1 MPTLKLFYRLILRPL
16 RRERLRTAL
25 TVLAVALGVAAVLAI
40 ELAGQAATGSFRSS
54 LQSLTGSANLEITAT
69 GGIPPEVFTRLAS
82 LPYALKLHPRIEDYG
97 VIDGPVRR
105 TVPII
110 GMDLLSEGALER
122 SVRGGETRAF
132 SDPRLNN
139 SVWLSSGLGY
149 KAGDHVRLLT
159 NDTAS
164 DFTVR
169 GVLDD
174 QAGEVILMDV
184 APATRVL
191 GRDGRLDRILVEA
204 PPTRSIEE
212 WEALLRQSLPAG
224 VAIARQ
230 GTETEENRRML
241 ESFRWNLR
249 VLSYVSLAVGAF
261 LIYNTISVSVVRRR
275 FEIGILR
282 AVGTA
287 RAGILAGILGEASCF
302 GLLGGMVGV
311 VLGRV
316 MSEGAVKLVASTVA
330 SLYFSS
336 RPAPIALTW
345 EAALLGI
352 AMGVGISFAS
362 ALGPAWEA
370 AQVAPIE
377 AMARGSREH
386 EVRVHRWRSAGAAL
400 IVAVMAWIAS
410 RQPAVNGKP
419 VYGYFSAILAIV
431 ACALVIPAM
440 VSTLTALTAGLLRRV
455 FGVEALVA
463 TRSLAGSLRRTSVLV
478 GALSTA
484 IAVLTAVGL
493 MVGSFRETVLVWMD
507 EILQADLFLSPA
519 VPAGADRHPT
529 LSAEIPVQL
538 AQLPEVDAVDQL
550 RTYEVRYEG
559 LPATIGGMDARIAG
573 RHQRRSFLSGAAA
586 AGVFRQ
592 LIGNDAVIVSEP
604 FANKHRVRAG
614 DILKLRL
621 GGKIGSFRV
630 LDIYYDYSSEGGV
643 ILMDRS
649 TLFRYLPDT
658 APSNVAVYLKPGV
671 ALDQGERAVER
682 VIGGRRVAIVRNRT
696 LRDQGIQIFDRTF
709 AITYVLEA
717 LAVFVAITGVG
728 GALLALVIDRR
739 REFGLLRFLGASN
752 GQVRGIILFEA
763 GLLGALANVAG
774 VTLGLIL
781 SRLLIHVINKQ
792 SFGWTIQFHWPVLV
806 LLSAL
811 SIVYAATIL
820 SALYPARIAIR
831 LVPIEVIHEE

>member
-1 MPTLKLFYRLILRPL
+1 MIVLELFYRLILRPL

-40 ELAGQAATGSFRSS
+40 ELAGQAAAGSFRSS
-54 LQSLTGSANLEITAT
+54 LETLTGTANLEVTAA
-69 GGIPPEVFTRLAS
+69 GGIPPEVFARLAT

-97 VIDGPVRR
+97 VIDGEVRR

-110 GMDLLSEGALER
+110 AMDLLSEGALESATR
-122 SVRGGETRAF
+122 VGESHTF
-132 SDPRLNN
+132 SDLHVSD
-139 SVWLSSGLGY
+139 SVWLGSGLEH
-149 KAGDHVRLLT
+149 KTGDRIRLLI

-169 GVLDD
+169 GVLDG
-174 QAGEVILMDV
+174 QTGEVILMDL

-191 GRDGRLDRILVEA
+191 RRGGRLDRILIEA
-204 PPTRSIEE
+204 PPMRSIED
-212 WEALLRQSLPAG
+212 WEALLHQSLPPG

-230 GTETEENRRML
+230 GTQTEENRQML

-249 VLSYVSLAVGAF
+249 VLSYISLAVGAF

-282 AVGTA
+282 ALGTPRGA
-287 RAGILAGILGEASCF
+287 ILAGVLGEASCF
-302 GLLGGMVGV
+302 GLLGGIAGI

-316 MSEGAVKLVASTVA
+316 VSEGAVKLVASTVA

-336 RPAPIALTW
+336 RPAPISLTW
-345 EAALLGI
+345 ETALFGI
-352 AMGVGISFAS
+352 VMGVGISLVS

-370 AQVAPIE
+370 SRVAPVE

-386 EVRVHRWRSAGAAL
+386 QVHVHRWRSATVAV
-400 IVAVMAWIAS
+400 IVAATAWIAS
-410 RQPAVNGKP
+410 LQNAVNGKP
-419 VYGYFSAILAIV
+419 LYGYLSALLAIV
-431 ACALVIPAM
+431 ACALAIPAL
-440 VSTLTALTAGLLRRV
+440 VSGLTVITAGLIRRV
-455 FGVEALVA
+455 FGVEALLA

-484 IAVLTAVGL
+484 IAVLTAVGI

-507 EILQADLFLSPA
+507 DLLQADLFLSPA

-529 LSAEIPVQL
+529 MSAEIPAQL

-550 RTYEVRYEG
+550 RTYEMRYEG
-559 LPATIGGMDARIAG
+559 VPATIGGMDARIRLRRRG
-573 RHQRRSFLSGAAA
+573 RSFLSGSAPAD
-586 AGVFRQ
+586 VFRQ
-592 LIGNDAVIVSEP
+592 LIGNDTVIVSEP
-604 FANKHRVRAG
+604 FANKHRVRAD
-614 DILKLRL
+614 DILKLSL
-621 GGKIGSFRV
+621 GGKLGSFRV
-630 LDIYYDYSSEGGV
+630 LDIYYDYSSEAGV
-643 ILMDRS
+643 VLMDRA
-649 TLFRYLPDT
+649 TLFRYLPD
-658 APSNVAVYLKPGV
+658 AEPSNVAVYLKPGV
-671 ALDQGERAVER
+671 SLDEGQRVVER
-682 VIGGRRVAIVRNRT
+682 VIAGRRVAVARNRT
-696 LRDQGIQIFDRTF
+696 LRDQAIRVFDRTF

-717 LAVFVAITGVG
+717 LALFVAVTGVG

-739 REFGLLRFLGASN
+739 REFGLLRFLGAADH
-752 GQVRGIILFEA
+752 QVRGIILFEA
-763 GLLGALANVAG
+763 GLLGALANIAG

-781 SRLLIHVINKQ
+781 SLLLIHVINKQ

-811 SIVYAATIL
+811 SIVYVATVL
-820 SALYPARIAIR
+820 SALYPARIATR